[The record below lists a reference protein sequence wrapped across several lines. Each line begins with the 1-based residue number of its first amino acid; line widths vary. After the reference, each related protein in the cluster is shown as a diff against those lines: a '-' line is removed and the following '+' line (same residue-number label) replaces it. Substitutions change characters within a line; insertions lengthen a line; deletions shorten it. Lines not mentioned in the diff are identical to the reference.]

1 MQLLTALLALLME
14 YHDDDECDCDGEGTC
29 RHCLTDAALAEAGG
43 VYPDELSAADR
54 TWGRHL
60 EARFAPVRVQVA
72 APIVR
77 SEEPVATA

>member
-14 YHDDDECDCDGEGTC
+14 YHDDDECDCDGAGTC

-72 APIVR
+72 APVVVH
-77 SEEPVATA
+77 EEPAVMT